1 MASSSSAAIAVANPI
16 PPKYDVF
23 ISFRG
28 EDTRNGFTSH
38 LHSALCDGKQIT
50 AYIDQ
55 VDLEKGDTISPAL
68 LQAIEGSAISI
79 IVFSKD
85 YASSRWCL
93 DELVHIL
100 KCKEKKNQIVLPI
113 FYGVDP
119 SHIRKQEGSY
129 DLANHEKRF
138 GMEKVQEW
146 RSALTEAANLSGSD
160 SRGKSESIVV
170 KQVVEHV
177 RQKLVSIWST
187 DNLKGLVGFH
197 PRLVT
202 IEALLRV
209 VDIVVVGIC
218 GMGGIGKTT
227 LASAVFK
234 RLSNQFEGSYF
245 AANVREESNKKG
257 FPNFANEVFSKL
269 LKQEDIDMYTS
280 EVDVRL
286 RRKKLL
292 LVLDDVDTSE
302 QLQHLVGDRQFGHGS
317 KIIITSRDKQVLKP
331 IVRDNI
337 YEAEE
342 LNSDDAHQFFYLKA
356 FRSNACPTEFR
367 EISEKV
373 VRKARGNPLALQT
386 LGSYLYSRK
395 IEEWESALDKLNR
408 TPHKD
413 IQKVLE
419 ISYDGLDVVQKDIF
433 LDIAC
438 FLKDENRG
446 FVEGILEDKS
456 IIGITDLVDKSLVT
470 IDQDGIIRMHDLIQE
485 MGREI
490 VHRSTKNLGER
501 SRLWI
506 AQEARELLKRKK
518 GTEATEGIYLDAREI
533 EELQL
538 RPDVFEDMCNLRLLK
553 IYAFGHYLDTFGF
566 DYTINEY
573 KVYFNG
579 DLEYLPDALRY
590 LHWDYYP
597 EKSLPSNFN
606 PQNLVELHMCH
617 SKLEQLCDWVKN
629 CRSLKH
635 INLSHS
641 DHLIKIPDL
650 SQATKLESIYLS
662 RCRNLKT
669 IPKLSGNLQVL
680 LLDESGIEQIPSSS
694 IECLSSLRN
703 LSLAGCT
710 SLESLPSNI
719 WTLKALEEINLCGC
733 PKFRNLPQI
742 ENQSDH
748 LWKLNLSYTAI
759 RELPSSIE
767 NLIGLCDLYLNDCEH
782 LEELPASICKL
793 TRLQTLSLECVVE
806 EPSKLK
812 KFPPM
817 LSGLCSLTKLDLSGC
832 NIREIPDWLGSL
844 TSLVTLCLQG
854 NDFERIPSSIGKLC
868 KLKSLDISECKNLQ
882 SLPSS
887 IGKLCKLQWL
897 YISGCKNLQSLPS
910 SIGKLCKLQWLDI
923 SGCKN
928 LQSLPELPLFIEHLK
943 ANDCSSLEMVSTSR
957 YPLTRE
963 RWLDNYD
970 SSGKSLSRE
979 FSFIGCSKL
988 DENAINTIFYEF
1000 RSKVFRTATTL
1011 KEVVNSKLQRT
1022 PPVVTV
1028 DYPSHVIPEWFNYQS
1043 EGSSITIK
1051 LPPDWNNPN
1060 TFLGFVVSVLGEGD
1074 SRYSYSNVRCK
1085 LYLKTKYSE
1094 SLEADFPVHMGS
1106 HFFLSTGHNVSMM
1119 QLIPTR
1125 SWVLLY
1131 NCFYHSEV
1139 IFQEAKFEFD
1149 VEYGQRVKRCGV
1161 RMLHL
1166 EDAVNDRP
1174 ERKVRVKKVIE
1185 NAAEGRK
1192 RVKLADLEYQSPGS
1206 EIIESDS
1213 EEPPPKRTRKLLL

>member
-79 IVFSKD
+79 IVFSKN

-93 DELVHIL
+93 NELVHIL

-129 DLANHEKRF
+129 ADAFVIHERRF
-138 GMEKVQEW
+138 WDRMEKVQEW
-146 RSALTEAANLSGSD
+146 REALTEAADLSGWD

-187 DNLKGLVGFH
+187 DNLKGLVGIH

-209 VDIVVVGIC
+209 VDIVGIC

-257 FPNFANEVFSKL
+257 FPNFAKEMFSKL
-269 LKQEDIDMYTS
+269 LKEEDIDMYTS

-286 RRKKLL
+286 CRKKLL
-292 LVLDDVDTSE
+292 LVLDDVDMSE

-317 KIIITSRDKQVLKP
+317 KIIITSRDKQLLKP
-331 IVRDNI
+331 IVGDNI

-342 LNSDDAHQFFYLKA
+342 LNSDDAHQLFYLKA

-373 VRKARGNPLALQT
+373 VRKATGNPLALQT

-408 TPHKD
+408 TPHRD

-438 FLKDENRG
+438 FLKDEKRG

-470 IDQDGIIRMHDLIQE
+470 IDQYNIIRMHDLIQE

-490 VHRSTKNLGER
+490 VRRSTKNLGER

-506 AQEARELLKRKK
+506 AQEVYELLKRKK

-533 EELQL
+533 EELKL
-538 RPDVFEDMCNLRLLK
+538 RPDVFEEMCNLRLLK
-553 IYAFGHYLDTFGF
+553 IYAFYPDGYTF
-566 DYTINEY
+566 NKY

-579 DLEYLPDALRY
+579 DYISDSLRY
-590 LHWDYYP
+590 LHWDFYP

-617 SKLEQLCDWVKN
+617 SKLEQLWDEIKN
-629 CRSLKH
+629 CRSLKR
-635 INLSHS
+635 IDLSGS

-650 SQATKLESIYLS
+650 SLATKLESINLS
-662 RCRNLKT
+662 WCRNLKT
-669 IPKLSGNLQVL
+669 IPKLSGNLQEL
-680 LLDESGIEQIPSSS
+680 LLCYSGIEQIPDSS
-694 IECLSSLRN
+694 IECLSSLSN
-703 LSLAGCT
+703 LSLMGCR

-719 WTLKALEEINLCGC
+719 WTLKALEDINLSAC
-733 PKFRNLPQI
+733 PKLTNLPQI
-742 ENQSDH
+742 ENQLEH
-748 LWKLNLSYTAI
+748 LRILNLRDTAI
-759 RELPSSIE
+759 RELPSSVE
-767 NLIGLCDLYLNDCEH
+767 NLTGLYYLDLEDCRH

-793 TRLQTLSLECVVE
+793 TRLEHLVLHCVGFV
-806 EPSKLK
+806 PSKLT

-817 LSGLCSLTKLDLSGC
+817 LSGLCSLSWLYLIGR

-844 TSLVTLCLQG
+844 TSLVELRLCG
-854 NDFERIPSSIGKLC
+854 NNFERIPSTIGKLC
-868 KLKSLDISECKNLQ
+868 KLKTLAISN
-882 SLPSS
+882 
-887 IGKLCKLQWL
+887 
-897 YISGCKNLQSLPS
+897 
-910 SIGKLCKLQWLDI
+910 
-923 SGCKN
+923 CKN
-928 LQSLPELPLFIEHLK
+928 LQSLPELPLFIEELL

-957 YPLTRE
+957 YPLARE

-970 SSGKSLSRE
+970 CSGESFCRE
-979 FSFIGCSKL
+979 FSFHNCSKL

-1000 RSKVFRTATTL
+1000 RSTVFRTATAPE
-1011 KEVVNSKLQRT
+1011 EVVKSKVCDHLNS
-1022 PPVVTV
+1022 
-1028 DYPSHVIPEWFNYQS
+1028 S
-1043 EGSSITIK
+1043 
-1051 LPPDWNNPN
+1051 
-1060 TFLGFVVSVLGEGD
+1060 FLFIYFGI
-1074 SRYSYSNVRCK
+1074 R
-1085 LYLKTKYSE
+1085 
-1094 SLEADFPVHMGS
+1094 
-1106 HFFLSTGHNVSMM
+1106 
-1119 QLIPTR
+1119 I
-1125 SWVLLY
+1125 
-1131 NCFYHSEV
+1131 
-1139 IFQEAKFEFD
+1139 
-1149 VEYGQRVKRCGV
+1149 
-1161 RMLHL
+1161 
-1166 EDAVNDRP
+1166 
-1174 ERKVRVKKVIE
+1174 
-1185 NAAEGRK
+1185 
-1192 RVKLADLEYQSPGS
+1192 
-1206 EIIESDS
+1206 
-1213 EEPPPKRTRKLLL
+1213 

>member
-79 IVFSKD
+79 IVFSKN

-129 DLANHEKRF
+129 ADAFVNHERRF
-138 GMEKVQEW
+138 RDRMEKVQEW
-146 RSALTEAANLSGSD
+146 RQALTEAGDLSGWD
-160 SRGKSESIVV
+160 SREKSESIVV

-187 DNLKGLVGFH
+187 DNLKGLVGIH

-209 VDIVVVGIC
+209 VDIVGIC

-234 RLSNQFEGSYF
+234 RLSNQFQGSYF

-257 FPNFANEVFSKL
+257 LHKFAKKVFSKL
-269 LKQEDIDMYTS
+269 LKEEDIDMYTS

-286 RRKKLL
+286 CRKKLL

-331 IVRDNI
+331 IVRDYI

-342 LNSDDAHQFFYLKA
+342 LNSDDARQLFYLHA
-356 FRSNACPTEFR
+356 FQSNACTTEFT

-373 VRKARGNPLALQT
+373 VSKAQGNPLALRT
-386 LGSYLYSRK
+386 LGSYLYPLTTK
-395 IEEWESALDKLNR
+395 EWESALAKLKKIPNR
-408 TPHKD
+408 D

-419 ISYDGLDVVQKDIF
+419 ISYDGLDTEEKDIF

-438 FLKDENRG
+438 FLKNESRD
-446 FVEGILEDKS
+446 FVEGILQRES
-456 IIGITDLVDKSLVT
+456 IIGITVLVYKSLIT

-490 VHRSTKNLGER
+490 VRRSTKNLGER
-501 SRLWI
+501 SRLCI
-506 AQEARELLKRKK
+506 AQEVCEVLKKK
-518 GTEATEGIYLDAREI
+518 KIK
-533 EELQL
+533 ELQL
-538 RPDVFEDMCNLRLLK
+538 RPDVFEEMCNLRILK
-553 IYAFGHYLDTFGF
+553 IYAFYPRRRNSHGF
-566 DYTINEY
+566 YVDRFNKY
-573 KVYFNG
+573 KVYFNS

-606 PQNLVELHMCH
+606 SQNLVQLRMCY
-617 SKLEQLCDWVKN
+617 SKLKQLSDEVKN
-629 CRSLKH
+629 YRSLKN
-635 INLSHS
+635 IDLSHS
-641 DHLIKIPDL
+641 DHLTKIPDL
-650 SQATKLESIYLS
+650 SLATKLESIDLS

-680 LLDESGIEQIPSSS
+680 VLDKSGIEQIPSSS
-694 IECLSSLRN
+694 IECLSSLRTLRLN
-703 LSLAGCT
+703 ECR

-719 WTLKALEEINLCGC
+719 WTGC
-733 PKFRNLPQI
+733 PKLRNLPQI
-742 ENQSDH
+742 ENQLQH
-748 LWKLNLSYTAI
+748 LVELNLNYTAI

-767 NLIGLCDLYLNDCEH
+767 NLIGLRYLALSNCEY

-793 TRLQTLSLECVVE
+793 TRLEVFFLDCPLNC
-806 EPSKLK
+806 PSKLK
-812 KFPPM
+812 KFPM
-817 LSGLCSLTKLDLSGC
+817 LSGLCSLTELNLEGC

-844 TSLVTLCLQG
+844 TSLVALFLSR
-854 NDFERIPSSIGKLC
+854 NDFERIPSSIGRLC
-868 KLKSLDISECKNLQ
+868 KLKRLEIS
-882 SLPSS
+882 
-887 IGKLCKLQWL
+887 
-897 YISGCKNLQSLPS
+897 Y
-910 SIGKLCKLQWLDI
+910 
-923 SGCKN
+923 CKN
-928 LQSLPELPLFIEHLK
+928 LQSLPELPLFIECLD
-943 ANDCSSLEMVSTSR
+943 ANNCSSLEMVSTSR

-963 RWLDNYD
+963 RD
-970 SSGKSLSRE
+970 LSY
-979 FSFIGCSKL
+979 FGLAGC
-988 DENAINTIFYEF
+988 N
-1000 RSKVFRTATTL
+1000 
-1011 KEVVNSKLQRT
+1011 
-1022 PPVVTV
+1022 
-1028 DYPSHVIPEWFNYQS
+1028 
-1043 EGSSITIK
+1043 
-1051 LPPDWNNPN
+1051 
-1060 TFLGFVVSVLGEGD
+1060 
-1074 SRYSYSNVRCK
+1074 
-1085 LYLKTKYSE
+1085 LYLKTKYS
-1094 SLEADFPVHMGS
+1094 SLEANLFFNIDSYFFVSTS
-1106 HFFLSTGHNVSMM
+1106 HVSM
-1119 QLIPTR
+1119 
-1125 SWVLLY
+1125 WY
-1131 NCFYHSEV
+1131 KCFYHSKVNFQEY
-1139 IFQEAKFEFD
+1139 QEAKFKFD
-1149 VEYGQRVKRCGV
+1149 VQHGGRVKRCGV

-1166 EDAVNDRP
+1166 EDADNDR
-1174 ERKVRVKKVIE
+1174 V
-1185 NAAEGRK
+1185 
-1192 RVKLADLEYQSPGS
+1192 
-1206 EIIESDS
+1206 
-1213 EEPPPKRTRKLLL
+1213 